1 MSRGL
6 IYTLDKAG
14 TINNGI
20 NGADVMVMTF
30 NKDSSQR
37 GFAKS
42 LQSYC
47 LVCTEGVAVV

>member
-1 MSRGL
+1 MSRRL

-20 NGADVMVMTF
+20 NGADVMVMTP
-30 NKDSSQR
+30 NKVRLQR

-42 LQSYC
+42 LQ
-47 LVCTEGVAVV
+47 LLFGLFV